1 MQLCLWSTMFA
12 KGPEGENG
20 KLSAAAVRHAQRLF
34 HNFCLH
40 VKLKPSVT
48 PKVRILK
55 FFYYKQ

>member
-20 KLSAAAVRHAQRLF
+20 KLSAAAVQHAQRLF

-40 VKLKPSVT
+40 VKLKPVS
-48 PKVRILK
+48 
-55 FFYYKQ
+55 YS